1 MTVHRG
7 KWSCHDFI
15 RKVVNKDDVGSFKR
29 RDTLMGKVARMT
41 RIAGF

>member
-1 MTVHRG
+1 M
-7 KWSCHDFI
+7 I
-15 RKVVNKDDVGSFKR
+15 RKALNKDDVRSFKH